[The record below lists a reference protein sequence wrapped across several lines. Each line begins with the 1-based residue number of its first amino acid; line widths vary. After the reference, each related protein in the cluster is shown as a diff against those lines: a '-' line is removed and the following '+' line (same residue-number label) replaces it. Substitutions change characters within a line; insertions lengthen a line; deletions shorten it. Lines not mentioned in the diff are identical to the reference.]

1 MPKNLTDNQIESILD
16 NLSSLIEVAIAILND
31 PENQDYEYLATI
43 INDRCTDIGIEIC
56 DEQC

>member
-1 MPKNLTDNQIESILD
+1 MPKNLTDNKIKSILD
-16 NLSSLIEVAIAILND
+16 NLSSLREVAIAILND

-43 INDRCTDIGIEIC
+43 INDRCTDIEIEIC

>member
-1 MPKNLTDNQIESILD
+1 MPKNLTDNQIKSILD
-16 NLSSLIEVAIAILND
+16 NLSSLREVAIAILND

-43 INDRCTDIGIEIC
+43 TNDRCTDIEIEIC